1 MDEFYLWYLF
11 GKFDGNEKWSVKDSF
26 LYLTF
31 TRDNYETVGTKGDFR
46 IGDASFVWWWVEIYL
61 DGAEMDL
68 NGSLRVTDRLW
79 AKVNAKVIVANVRM
93 NFFVKSSTKIN

>member
-46 IGDASFVWWWVEIYL
+46 IGDASFVWW
-61 DGAEMDL
+61 
-68 NGSLRVTDRLW
+68 
-79 AKVNAKVIVANVRM
+79 
-93 NFFVKSSTKIN
+93 